1 MVEDGRVLLT
11 NQYTFTER
19 FRPILLPDFSNLAS
33 LQNAVLPV
41 IFWVYD
47 LSPFMVEVRRSHAPL
62 TQLLTH
68 RRGSV
73 QRARDI
79 RYAGVSVAE
88 SCRDEAKLVC
98 SGISIGIC
106 VLICG

>member
-33 LQNAVLPV
+33 LQNAVLPG

-62 TQLLTH
+62 TQLLT
-68 RRGSV
+68 RLLAIVGGVFSV
-73 QRARDI
+73 LGIFDT
-79 RYAGVSVAE
+79 
-88 SCRDEAKLVC
+88 LVFRLQKVV
-98 SGISIGIC
+98 GMKQK
-106 VLICG
+106 